1 MKGCSIM
8 FLVSKAIT
16 KVHLKK
22 KPFLWEVI
30 ALFLLAAWF
39 SPGWSQSD
47 LLNIIDS
54 EVGND
59 AFEIRLIK
67 SPGFAKDFSA
77 GKTNT
82 FRVYSDFTM
91 DYIWLFNEDGYQ
103 QYSNLD
109 TNYISL
115 ELPQGIYTL
124 VTGMYNSENERSDMI
139 QDSID
144 LNQNHPVALQLS
156 QEEIDKTITFTFLK
170 PNFQSIVI
178 NTFALLLYNE
188 SIEYGLLLIH
198 LKANS
203 PEFIFNYN
211 GKMDVFWKE
220 WAIKGKQISNDG
232 DLYLLNNKIDTINI
246 GQTISNDPANLC
258 YADFQYE
265 FPDSVET
272 DWRGIQVLSL
282 LYGFHFWI
290 NDIYYYFPF
299 RHRVY
304 QDTSAYIG
312 LQSSK
317 FIQSINATGTYGND
331 IYTSELRIG
340 ANEVKAYTTSA
351 DYLDPINVTYPEPI
365 IISRTNSVKIG
376 YNPTFFYG
384 YFKNERDSIIV
395 RANFGRIPRTQL
407 FLSQTNDALR
417 HYPLNYQLYQQDNLI
432 AQNELFLQNGYIHL
446 MVGYDPADLMFSVQ
460 PGQYR
465 FRIFD
470 SKNEINGQPGISSA
484 TAIFDLQQSDR
495 DPPRVL
501 SYQILSDD
509 EISNTLNPTQ
519 TNKIRIRAEDN
530 HAITSAKLY
539 YSTLVDTNFI
549 EIMLENSGNDY
560 LAELPELPT
569 GFYSLR
575 TVFKDSVD
583 NQLELNMEP
592 AFFVNAVSDI
602 TERITDTTPEMSI
615 RMYPNPFNSVLNMSI
630 NVADMA
636 PKNIEIEIFS
646 ILGQSIYKKIIKNA
660 EIGSY
665 NFYWKGVDNF
675 NRSVASGI
683 YLIHIK
689 GGDSYFVKKIV
700 YLK

>member
-1 MKGCSIM
+1 M
-8 FLVSKAIT
+8 
-16 KVHLKK
+16 
-22 KPFLWEVI
+22 ER
-30 ALFLLAAWF
+30 
-39 SPGWSQSD
+39 
-47 LLNIIDS
+47 
-54 EVGND
+54 
-59 AFEIRLIK
+59 EI
-67 SPGFAKDFSA
+67 
-77 GKTNT
+77 
-82 FRVYSDFTM
+82 
-91 DYIWLFNEDGYQ
+91 
-103 QYSNLD
+103 
-109 TNYISL
+109 
-115 ELPQGIYTL
+115 
-124 VTGMYNSENERSDMI
+124 
-139 QDSID
+139 
-144 LNQNHPVALQLS
+144 
-156 QEEIDKTITFTFLK
+156 
-170 PNFQSIVI
+170 
-178 NTFALLLYNE
+178 
-188 SIEYGLLLIH
+188 
-198 LKANS
+198 
-203 PEFIFNYN
+203 
-211 GKMDVFWKE
+211 
-220 WAIKGKQISNDG
+220 
-232 DLYLLNNKIDTINI
+232 
-246 GQTISNDPANLC
+246 
-258 YADFQYE
+258 
-265 FPDSVET
+265 
-272 DWRGIQVLSL
+272 LSL
-282 LYGFHFWI
+282 LFGFHFWI
-290 NDIYYYFPF
+290 NDLDYYFPF
-299 RHRVY
+299 IHRVY
-304 QDTSAYIG
+304 QDTSAYNG

-351 DYLDPINVTYPEPI
+351 EYFDPINVTYPEPI
-365 IISRTNSVKIG
+365 IISKSNSVKIG

-395 RANFGRIPRTQL
+395 RGNFGRIPRTQL

-417 HYPLNYQLYQQDNLI
+417 HYPLNYQLYQEDNLI
-432 AQNELFLQNGYIHL
+432 AQNELFLRYGYVEL
-446 MVGYDPADLMFSVQ
+446 KVGYDPADLMFSVQ

-470 SKNEINGQPGISSA
+470 AKNEINGQPGISSA

-539 YSTLVDTNFI
+539 YSTLAGTNFI

-560 LAELPELPT
+560 IADLPELPT

-592 AFFVNAVSDI
+592 AFFVNAVSGI
-602 TERITDTTPEMSI
+602 TERIDDTTLEMSI

-646 ILGQSIYKKIIKNA
+646 ILGQSIYKKIIKIA
-660 EIGSY
+660 ENGSY
-665 NFYWKGVDNF
+665 NFHWKGVDNF
-675 NRSVASGI
+675 NRSVASGV

-689 GGDSYFVKKIV
+689 GGDTHLIKKIV